1 MMKGLSGALIA
12 MIFAALVAA
21 PAAAA
26 DKTHQQMLA
35 EIRMLQEQQQQLQ
48 QLLYGLAD
56 TLKTLTAKIDDQTG
70 VTRKG
75 FADQKLMV
83 DGVAEGVRILREK
96 ADDTNVR
103 LSTMVQELETMRQ
116 TISSMPAP
124 TGVPPTG
131 DPAVTGDPSNPTTPV
146 PTPAA
151 PPVGVSPAS
160 AWRSAF
166 NDYSGGQYDLAIQ
179 GFEFYMKTFP
189 NSPQADDAQ
198 LHVCNSY
205 YAMGRYQE
213 ATVACQKVIS
223 DFPKGDV
230 VSTAYYKLGLSYE
243 GLKRPELARRAYETV
258 IKDFPTEVGDAQLAK
273 QRLDALNKK

>member
-1 MMKGLSGALIA
+1 MKVISS
-12 MIFAALVAA
+12 ALVMLALCA
-21 PAAAA
+21 SPAAAA
-26 DKTHQQMLA
+26 DKTHQQMMA

-48 QLLYGLAD
+48 QLMFGLAD

-116 TISSMPAP
+116 TIASMPAP
-124 TGVPPTG
+124 TAAMPT
-131 DPAVTGDPSNPTTPV
+131 DPN
-146 PTPAA
+146 A
-151 PPVGVSPAS
+151 PPVDPSMPTAPVTPPTAPPAGVSPAS
-160 AWRSAF
+160 AWRSAY

-179 GFEFYMKTFP
+179 GFEFYMKMFP

-198 LHVCNSY
+198 LNICNSY
-205 YAMGRYQE
+205 YAMGRYQD
-213 ATVACQKVIS
+213 ATTACQKVIS
-223 DFPKGDV
+223 DYPKGDV

-243 GLKRPELARRAYETV
+243 GMKRPELARRAYETV
-258 IKDFPTEVGDAQLAK
+258 IKEFPTEVGDATLAK
-273 QRLDALNKK
+273 QRLDALNKKED

>member
-1 MMKGLSGALIA
+1 MKVISS
-12 MIFAALVAA
+12 ALVMLALCA
-21 PAAAA
+21 SPAAAA
-26 DKTHQQMLA
+26 DKTHQQMMA

-48 QLLYGLAD
+48 QLMFGLAD

-116 TISSMPAP
+116 TIASMPAP
-124 TGVPPTG
+124 T
-131 DPAVTGDPSNPTTPV
+131 PAVPTDPNAPVDPSM
-146 PTPAA
+146 PAA
-151 PPVGVSPAS
+151 PVTPPTAPPAGVSPAS
-160 AWRSAF
+160 AWRSAY

-189 NSPQADDAQ
+189 TSPQADDAQ
-198 LHVCNSY
+198 LNICNSY

-213 ATVACQKVIS
+213 ATAACQKVIS
-223 DFPKGDV
+223 DYPKGDV

-243 GLKRPELARRAYETV
+243 GMKRPELARRAYETL
-258 IKDFPTEVGDAQLAK
+258 IKDFPTEVGDATLAK
-273 QRLDALNKK
+273 QRLDALNKKEEQE

>member
-1 MMKGLSGALIA
+1 MMKGLSGALI
-12 MIFAALVAA
+12 FLALVAS
-21 PAAAA
+21 PVAAA
-26 DKTHQQMLA
+26 DKTHQQMMA
-35 EIRMLQEQQQQLQ
+35 EIRMLQEQQQQLH
-48 QLLYGLAD
+48 QLLFGLAD

-116 TISSMPAP
+116 TIASMPAP
-124 TGVPPTG
+124 SPATPVDPNVP
-131 DPAVTGDPSNPTTPV
+131 VDPSMPV
-146 PTPAA
+146 TPAA
-151 PPVGVSPAS
+151 PQTGPPAGVSPAG

-179 GFEFYMKTFP
+179 GFEFYLKSFP

-198 LHVCNSY
+198 LNICNSY
-205 YAMGRYQE
+205 YAMGRYEE
-213 ATVACQKVIS
+213 AAAACQKVIS
-223 DFPKGDV
+223 DHPKGDV

-243 GLKRPELARRAYETV
+243 GLKRPELARRAYETL
-258 IKDFPTEVGDAQLAK
+258 IKEFPTERGDATLAK
-273 QRLDALNKK
+273 QRLDALNKKE

>member
-1 MMKGLSGALIA
+1 MSS
-12 MIFAALVAA
+12 ALVMLALCA
-21 PAAAA
+21 SPAAAA
-26 DKTHQQMLA
+26 DKTHQQMMA

-116 TISSMPAP
+116 TMASMPAP
-124 TGVPPTG
+124 TGVAPTG
-131 DPAVTGDPSNPTTPV
+131 DPAVAGDPSNPTVPV
-146 PTPAA
+146 PSPTA
-151 PPVGVSPAS
+151 PPAGVSPQS

-179 GFEFYMKTFP
+179 GFEFYIKTFP
-189 NSPQADDAQ
+189 TSPQADD
-198 LHVCNSY
+198 
-205 YAMGRYQE
+205 
-213 ATVACQKVIS
+213 
-223 DFPKGDV
+223 
-230 VSTAYYKLGLSYE
+230 AYYKLGLSYE

-258 IKDFPTEVGDAQLAK
+258 IKEFPTEVGDAQLAK
-273 QRLDALNKK
+273 QRLDALTKKE